1 MLKEKQ
7 MRRRNI
13 KDLYITING
22 RTLTLER
29 WCFDYNASVSEIYD
43 RYISGI
49 RGEDLFDLEE
59 NELATRQDLK
69 RLWGGRWIRKNKKPV
84 RWNDKKKWVYVG
96 GSPQV
101 S

>member
-1 MLKEKQ
+1 MS
-7 MRRRNI
+7 RRRI

-29 WCFDYNASVSEIYD
+29 WCFDYNASVNETYD

-49 RGEDLFDLEE
+49 RGEALFALKE
-59 NELATRQDLK
+59 NELATRQDV
-69 RLWGGRWIRKNKKPV
+69 RELWGGRWTREKRKPA